1 MHETLLYYALHLKN
15 LTLSS
20 QAFAYLVYMYIRLKF
35 HTFCTQIHRYNVLL
49 ATIRTSLVELEKGIK
64 GLVVMSSDLEEVFT
78 CIYNAQVPPLW
89 SKAFPSLKPLGAWT
103 RDLVNRVEQFS
114 TWATTTHPPVLFWL
128 SGFTF
133 PTGFLTAV
141 LQTAA
146 RKNNVCTHTYILL
159 NPFLVQ
165 ISAIII
171 DTMLQKICIINARQL
186 VEMQMCY

>member
-1 MHETLLYYALHLKN
+1 MLE
-15 LTLSS
+15 
-20 QAFAYLVYMYIRLKF
+20 
-35 HTFCTQIHRYNVLL
+35 
-49 ATIRTSLVELEKGIK
+49 TIRTSLVELEKGIK

-103 RDLVNRVEQFS
+103 RDLIVRVEQFS

-146 RKNNVCTHTYILL
+146 RKNNVLPLIIYIVS
-159 NPFLVQ
+159 FVH
-165 ISAIII
+165 
-171 DTMLQKICIINARQL
+171 CIAFCIPHFIRECFEVRA
-186 VEMQMCY
+186 VYGM

>member
-1 MHETLLYYALHLKN
+1 
-15 LTLSS
+15 
-20 QAFAYLVYMYIRLKF
+20 MYWYILF
-35 HTFCTQIHRYNVLL
+35 HITFTGCACIQILRYNVLL
-49 ATIRTSLVELEKGIK
+49 DTICTSLVELEKGIK

-78 CIYNAQVPPLW
+78 CIHNAQVCISNFLIFIVVVFHTVYPLNVSKVPPLW

-103 RDLVNRVEQFS
+103 RDLIGRVEQFS

-146 RKNNVCTHTYILL
+146 RKNNVRTQNHCLL
-159 NPFLVQ
+159 IHFLLQ
-165 ISAIII
+165 IG
-171 DTMLQKICIINARQL
+171 TKIINSCVTEYL
-186 VEMQMCY
+186 HY

>member
-1 MHETLLYYALHLKN
+1 MLL
-15 LTLSS
+15 
-20 QAFAYLVYMYIRLKF
+20 V
-35 HTFCTQIHRYNVLL
+35 
-49 ATIRTSLVELEKGIK
+49 TIRTSLVELEKGIK

-78 CIYNAQVPPLW
+78 CIHNAQVPPLW

-103 RDLVNRVEQFS
+103 RDLIVRVEQFS

-146 RKNNVCTHTYILL
+146 RKNNVCIAICC
-159 NPFLVQ
+159 VQ
-165 ISAIII
+165 LI
-171 DTMLQKICIINARQL
+171 ICISLIVHCIAFCIPHIVRECFEVVAVHGML
-186 VEMQMCY
+186 LIFCRCDPYWVVKR